1 MKKNIISLLFI
12 ALSFSA
18 FPQEGSLGD
27 MFNDEETPKEKTPV
41 IATFKTTRLINTQT
55 IEQVKHG
62 ELDFRISHHFDDIA
76 GKAGGVQ
83 TLYGFD
89 NVTDIRLSFDYGI
102 TDNWCV
108 GFARSKGAYL
118 HRQILDFSSKYK
130 IISQRK
136 NGGFPLTISAYV
148 IAGLTTMKS
157 SEDIYAVNY
166 FKDKFSHRM
175 NYVGQLIIARKITS
189 GISLELLPTY
199 IHRNYVH
206 YTDKNEL
213 FALGIGGR
221 IKFTKRMGIVFDY
234 YYVFDKMRTPKN
246 GYYSP
251 LGIGLEIET
260 GGHVFHILFSNNKG
274 LIESQFLTE
283 NHSSWLKGEFR
294 LGFNISRIF
303 NVIKKKKNEND

>member
-1 MKKNIISLLFI
+1 MKKYIVCILLSVFSLPLF
-12 ALSFSA
+12 A
-18 FPQEGSLGD
+18 QEGSLGD
-27 MFNDEETPKEKTPV
+27 LFSEEEAPKEKTPV

-76 GKAGGVQ
+76 GKAGGIQ

-102 TDNWCV
+102 TDNWVV
-108 GFARSKGAYL
+108 GFARSKGAYQ

-130 IISQRK
+130 LISQRK

-157 SEDIYAVNY
+157 SEDIYAVTY
-166 FKDKFSHRM
+166 FKDKFAHRM
-175 NYVGQLIIARKITS
+175 NYVAQLIIARKITS

-199 IHRNYVH
+199 VHRNYVH
-206 YTDKNEL
+206 HTDRNDL

-221 IKFTKRMGIVFDY
+221 IKFTKRMGVIFDY
-234 YYVFDKMRTPKN
+234 YYVFDKMRTAKN
-246 GYYSP
+246 GYYNP

-274 LIESQFLTE
+274 LIESQYLTE
-283 NHSSWLKGEFR
+283 NRSNWLKGEFR

-303 NVIKKKKNEND
+303 NIIKKKKNEK